1 MERQQTTAAVVSTE
15 TVRSEASV
23 RRETTRTEQSEMNR
37 TIIEEPPP
45 HYSSLFPPKTNNI
58 PHVSRQQP
66 SCQPQHESSHHQ
78 IRHSHPTPQY
88 PNHCSVCY
96 TALPAA
102 RSNVGLHHCHL
113 HHTPNPLPGAI
124 GHHYPA
130 HHIPRE
136 LTVRAMF
143 IGTHNSLI
151 WAPMGQK
158 KVVRC
163 PHFNACKSGIYLGV
177 ENGVLFREVSS

>member
-1 MERQQTTAAVVSTE
+1 
-15 TVRSEASV
+15 
-23 RRETTRTEQSEMNR
+23 MNR

-66 SCQPQHESSHHQ
+66 PCQPQHESSHHQ
-78 IRHSHPTPQY
+78 IRHSQPTPQY

-96 TALPAA
+96 TALPVA

-143 IGTHNSLI
+143 IGTHNRLL
-151 WAPMGQK
+151 P
-158 KVVRC
+158 
-163 PHFNACKSGIYLGV
+163 NLGT
-177 ENGVLFREVSS
+177 NGTEESSEVSSFQCMQEWYILGGGKWCPV